1 MSPEIT
7 SPKSCETRE
16 IVAGTE
22 DAGVRLDVLL
32 SRRLPDWSRSQLQKL
47 IRSGRVQIG
56 ARTAR
61 KAGETVAPGGR
72 IVVRLEKEELHAVP
86 EPLPLDV
93 IYEDADL
100 AVVNKP
106 AGMVVHA
113 GAGVKSGT
121 LVNALLYHMPDL
133 SRAAGGERP
142 GIVHRLDKMTSG
154 LILVAKNDAA
164 HRKLA
169 ADFKARTVRKTY
181 IALVQGRVKRDDGV
195 IDAPIGRDPIR
206 RLRMKAG
213 GLRSRQALTAYHVL
227 RRFPGFTLLQVSPH
241 TGRTHQIRVHLAS
254 LGHPVA
260 GDALYG
266 ARTSVRRG
274 APDPQS
280 LARTFL
286 HASALEFCH
295 PRTNERLSF
304 NAPLP
309 QELRDYLDRL
319 AAQGE

>member
-1 MSPEIT
+1 MNAENKGAKSP
-7 SPKSCETRE
+7 ETRE
-16 IVAGTE
+16 IVAGAE

-47 IRSGRVQIG
+47 IRSGRVQVG
-56 ARTAR
+56 AHTAK
-61 KAGETVAPGGR
+61 KAGETVAQGDR
-72 IVVRLEKEELHAVP
+72 IVVRLEKEELHAAP

-121 LVNALLYHMPDL
+121 LVNALLYHMPNL
-133 SRAAGGERP
+133 SSAAGGDRP

-169 ADFKARTVRKTY
+169 ADFKARAVCKTY
-181 IALVQGRVKRDDGV
+181 IALVQGRVKGDDGV
-195 IDAPIGRDPIR
+195 MDAPIGRDPTR
-206 RLRMKAG
+206 RQRMKAG
-213 GLRSRQALTAYHVL
+213 GLRARQALTAYHVL
-227 RRFPGFTLLQVSPH
+227 RRFPGFTLLQVSPR
-241 TGRTHQIRVHLAS
+241 TGRTHQIRVHLAA
-254 LGHPVA
+254 LGHPIA

-266 ARTSVRRG
+266 TPTPGRRA
-274 APDPQS
+274 APRPES

-286 HASALEFCH
+286 HASDLEFFH
-295 PRTNERLSF
+295 PRTSERLSF
-304 NAPLP
+304 KAPLA

-319 AAQGE
+319 AGQGK